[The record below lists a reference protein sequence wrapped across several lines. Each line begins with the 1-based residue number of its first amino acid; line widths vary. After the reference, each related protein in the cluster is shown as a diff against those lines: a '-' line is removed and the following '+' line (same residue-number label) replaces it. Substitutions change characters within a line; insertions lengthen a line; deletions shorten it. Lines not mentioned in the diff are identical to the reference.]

1 MTSDITF
8 NEFVRMMS
16 PVFTGSFD
24 DDALYYAF
32 KKFDGNNTGY
42 ITSTELRQILA
53 KIGKNYTTRQVDEMI
68 ASVDKDGDGR
78 LDFQGNISFFL

>member
-8 NEFVRMMS
+8 NEFVRMML